1 MANEK
6 FDVGKLVRSF
16 NPFVGVNFGKLIYY
30 LVIVC
35 VALGVFYVL
44 FIRPTHRE
52 TQKAETITNINNV
65 QDESAFELQLIPPK
79 IKVGEV
85 KLKMFK

>member
-6 FDVGKLVRSF
+6 FDI
-16 NPFVGVNFGKLIYY
+16 GKLIRGFSFWKGEV
-30 LVIVC
+30 LGKIIFVVIIVS

-52 TQKAETITNINNV
+52 TQKAETITNTTINQV
-65 QDESAFELQLIPPK
+65 EDAVDLTLFPPK
-79 IKVGEV
+79 IKIGGVKV
-85 KLKMFK
+85 KLFK